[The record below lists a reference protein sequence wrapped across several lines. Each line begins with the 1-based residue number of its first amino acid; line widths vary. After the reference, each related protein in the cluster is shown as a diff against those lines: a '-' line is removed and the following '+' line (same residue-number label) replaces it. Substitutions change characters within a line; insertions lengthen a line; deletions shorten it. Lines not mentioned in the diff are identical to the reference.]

1 MEKFINEKNCETVLN
16 KPVKCSMD
24 SQQNFF
30 THLLNKIHSLW
41 EEVKMKNIAKMLLS
55 KSLKDSEQNLAGK
68 TINDNFVN

>member
-41 EEVKMKNIAKMLLS
+41 EEVKMKNIAK
-55 KSLKDSEQNLAGK
+55 
-68 TINDNFVN
+68 IFVIVEIIEG